1 MRGGA
6 ILGTALGAILLAA
19 LPGGAA
25 AAQAQTAS
33 SPPADEAAVAA
44 LFDRVVDRPA
54 RLRVFLQAMPKGGDL
69 HNHLW
74 GQPYAEQFMA
84 WGAQAGLCASRRAL
98 AIAPPPCHA
107 PDSEPLKDL
116 GQRDEALW
124 TAMIEALS
132 TRGRAQGLGVNTVT
146 GHDDFFGSFDR
157 FGAVAMHEPGAM
169 LASARASAA
178 AGQVSYLELMQNPAA
193 ATRAARIADDTP
205 WNPDDFAGAL
215 RALAPALPALVEQ
228 GVAET
233 DAMER
238 DAARRLGCR
247 GDASAP
253 GACAV
258 TVRYQAF
265 ALRGLPPA
273 QVFAQ
278 LAYAFALVERDPRYV
293 GINFVAPE
301 DGPVAIGDFDL
312 HMCMFRFFAARHR
325 QVKLSLHAGELDL
338 GLVPPSDLA
347 HHIRD
352 SIEIAGAR
360 RIGHGVAIAY
370 EADAP
375 GLLARMAR
383 DRIAVEINLTSN
395 DTILGVRGARHPLA
409 LYRAAGVPVVLST
422 DDEGVSRS
430 DMTNEYLRAATEQGL
445 RYADL
450 KQIARASLEY
460 AFLPGASLW
469 RDGRIGERAA
479 PCGDAPAPPA
489 CAALLAASDKAR
501 AQWRLEQELS
511 RFEQSILT
519 QRF

>member
-1 MRGGA
+1 MRLAG
-6 ILGTALGAILLAA
+6 LTALLLACLA
-19 LPGGAA
+19 PAT
-25 AAQAQTAS
+25 AQAS
-33 SPPADEAAVAA
+33 SPLADEGAVSA
-44 LFDRVVDRPA
+44 LFDRVVAQPA

-74 GQPYAEQFMA
+74 GQPYAEDFMA
-84 WGAQAGLCASRRAL
+84 WGADKGLCASRAKP
-98 AIAPPPCHA
+98 AITPPPCQA

-116 GQRDEALW
+116 GRRNEALW

-132 TRGRAQGLGVNTVT
+132 TRGRGQGLGVSDVT

-157 FGAVAMHEPGAM
+157 FGAVAMREPGAM

-178 AGQVSYLELMQNPAA
+178 AGRVSYLELMQNPAA
-193 ATRAARIADDTP
+193 AMRAAAIAGEKP
-205 WNPDDFAGAL
+205 WNRDDFAGAL
-215 RALAPALPALVEQ
+215 AALAPALPALVAE
-228 GVAET
+228 GRAET
-233 DAMER
+233 DAMEQ

-247 GDASAP
+247 GDAGGP
-253 GACAV
+253 DACAV
-258 TVRYQAF
+258 AVRYHAF
-265 ALRGLPPA
+265 ALRALSPA
-273 QVFAQ
+273 QVFGQ
-278 LAYAFALVERDPRYV
+278 LAYAFALAERDPRFV
-293 GINFVAPE
+293 GVNFVAPE
-301 DGPVAIGDFDL
+301 DGPVAIADFDL
-312 HMCMFRFFAARHR
+312 HMRMFRFFAARHPS
-325 QVKLSLHAGELDL
+325 VKLSLHAGELDL
-338 GLVPPSDLA
+338 GLVPPRDLS

-360 RIGHGVAIAY
+360 RIGHGVDIPY

-469 RDGRIGERAA
+469 QDGRIGERAG
-479 PCGDAPAPPA
+479 PCGDGPASPA
-489 CAALLAASDKAR
+489 CAAMLAASDKAR
-501 AQWRLEQELS
+501 AQWRLEDEFT
-511 RFEQSILT
+511 RFEQSILA

>member
-1 MRGGA
+1 MRLA
-6 ILGTALGAILLAA
+6 WLTALALACAAPARAEGA
-19 LPGGAA
+19 
-25 AAQAQTAS
+25 
-33 SPPADEAAVAA
+33 PPSAPPVTHEAAVVA
-44 LFDRVVDRPA
+44 LFDRVAAQPA

-84 WGAQAGLCASRRAL
+84 WGAAAGMCASRATL
-98 AIAPPPCHA
+98 AIVPPPCRA
-107 PDSEPLKDL
+107 PDSEPLKEL
-116 GQRDEALW
+116 GRRDEALW

-132 TRGRAQGLGVNTVT
+132 TRGRPQGLGVNDVT

-157 FGAVAMHEPGAM
+157 FGAVAMRDPGAM

-193 ATRAARIADDTP
+193 GMRAAAIGGDQP
-205 WNPDDFAGAL
+205 WTPDDLAGAL
-215 RALAPALPALVEQ
+215 RRIAPALPALVAE

-238 DAARRLGCR
+238 DAARAQGCT
-247 GDASAP
+247 GAAP
-253 GACAV
+253 VPAACSV

-265 ALRGLPPA
+265 ALRALPPA
-273 QVFAQ
+273 RVFAQ
-278 LAYAFALVERDPRYV
+278 LAFAFALAERDPRYV
-293 GINFVAPE
+293 GVNFVAPE
-301 DGPVAIGDFDL
+301 DGPVAIADFDL
-312 HMCMFRFFAARHR
+312 HMRMFAFFAARHPK
-325 QVKLSLHAGELDL
+325 VKLALHAGELDL
-338 GLVPPSDLA
+338 GLVPPRDLA

-360 RIGHGVAIAY
+360 RIGHGVDIPY

-450 KQIARASLEY
+450 KQMARASLEY

-469 RDGRIGERAA
+469 RDGRVGERAA
-479 PCGDAPAPPA
+479 PCADARPSPA

-501 AQWRLEQELS
+501 AQWRLEGEFT